1 MAETTMEAIK
11 KKMQAMR
18 LEKESAFDRAD
29 HLEHRLLEQRYIYDK
44 VHSDC
49 HRHRRRG
56 STVVISHQIGPN
68 AAASIATT
76 LIRHCSGPGWATIAQ
91 KLKGA
96 RRGVLRHSRV
106 QGPSPSR
113 GSRR

>member
-44 VHSDC
+44 VHSVRVYC
-49 HRHRRRG
+49 HRHRRRRG

-68 AAASIATT
+68 AAAMASRR
-76 LIRHCSGPGWATIAQ
+76 LSLRSGLAVST
-91 KLKGA
+91 
-96 RRGVLRHSRV
+96 
-106 QGPSPSR
+106 PSPLHSPI
-113 GSRR
+113 SIPVSFPPIPPLSFPSP

>member
-44 VHSDC
+44 VHSVLPPPPPPGK
-49 HRHRRRG
+49 HRRHF
-56 STVVISHQIGPN
+56 TPN
-68 AAASIATT
+68 HA
-76 LIRHCSGPGWATIAQ
+76 
-91 KLKGA
+91 
-96 RRGVLRHSRV
+96 
-106 QGPSPSR
+106 
-113 GSRR
+113 

>member
-1 MAETTMEAIK
+1 MEAIK

-49 HRHRRRG
+49 RRHRRRRG

-68 AAASIATT
+68 AAAMA
-76 LIRHCSGPGWATIAQ
+76 
-91 KLKGA
+91 
-96 RRGVLRHSRV
+96 
-106 QGPSPSR
+106 
-113 GSRR
+113 SRRLS

>member
-44 VHSDC
+44 VQC
-49 HRHRRRG
+49 
-56 STVVISHQIGPN
+56 TAT
-68 AAASIATT
+68 AAAAGEAPSSFHTK
-76 LIRHCSGPGWATIAQ
+76 SGLMLQ
-91 KLKGA
+91 
-96 RRGVLRHSRV
+96 H
-106 QGPSPSR
+106 Q
-113 GSRR
+113 